1 MHWSKVL
8 PSASFIALL
17 LTACGYGSFS
27 GEPATLEITSADT
40 ELTVGDTATWTA
52 VGVADGLNWT
62 SSDPA
67 VATVGADGVVTA
79 LTTGTTDITVAAA
92 DVPRRSDTATVTV
105 TARTVVSLDDPA
117 DLNPAFT
124 PPDDRTAADYDVA
137 RFTVLD
143 TGNAWVFDITRHGAR
158 GGTLAPRTTVYTDL
172 VTDLNG
178 RMPFEPFCT
187 TPSSLYTG
195 QLWIERLEDEN
206 GNLADPQ
213 VLVYAPDGQPA
224 LADATADVQSGT
236 LRVSVAKA
244 ELTGITL
251 DESMHVET
259 LYDVGS
265 FNYDASAGMP
275 INIFSRGGLD
285 SGELR
290 VDCLPGGEAPVQN
303 D

>member
-79 LTTGTTDITVAAA
+79 LTTGTADISVAAA
-92 DVPRRSDTATVTV
+92 DAPRRSDTATVTV

-137 RFTVLD
+137 RFAILD
-143 TGNAWVFDITRHGAR
+143 TGDAWVFDITRHGNA
-158 GGTLAPRTTVYTDL
+158 GGSLPPRTVLYTEPTSSPPSSAFFD
-172 VTDLNG
+172 
-178 RMPFEPFCT
+178 PFCV
-187 TPSSLYTG
+187 TPGTVFLVAIT
-195 QLWIERLEDEN
+195 IERLEDTD
-206 GNLADPQ
+206 GSLLDPQ
-213 VLVYAPDGQPA
+213 LFLYRGQSLQTINVTGIA
-224 LADATADVQSGT
+224 SDRAY
-236 LRVSVAKA
+236 RVSVPKA
-244 ELTGITL
+244 ELSDFAL
-251 DESMHVET
+251 DASVKVET
-259 LYDVGS
+259 LYDVGTYA
-265 FNYDASAGMP
+265 YDTAANTVT
-275 INIFSRGGLD
+275 NIFINGGVG

-290 VDCLPGGEAPVQN
+290 MDCIPGGEALIQ
-303 D
+303 DD